1 MCDERQCTDH
11 IYKWRSL
18 ARVFSNNF
26 LDRTVIFSRAN
37 PYDTVTYL
45 ASIIFIKTALK
56 QGKSEAIITLNYA
69 TKDIK

>member
-26 LDRTVIFSRAN
+26 LDRTAIFSRAK

-45 ASIIFIKTALK
+45 VSIIYIKTALK
-56 QGKSEAIITLNYA
+56 QAKSEAIITLNYA
-69 TKDIK
+69 TKAIK